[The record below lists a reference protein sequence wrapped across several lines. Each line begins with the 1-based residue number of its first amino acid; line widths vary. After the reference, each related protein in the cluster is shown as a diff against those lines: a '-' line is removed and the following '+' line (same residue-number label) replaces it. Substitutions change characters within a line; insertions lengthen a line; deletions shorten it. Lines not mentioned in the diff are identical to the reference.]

1 MAPTTTV
8 AAPETTPSEDP
19 TAPATPPT
27 PALVNPLRAIAP
39 QADPII
45 PGVNALN
52 AHLGG
57 HLDHWIE
64 DMRDERAEL
73 PEPADVVQSFATSTS
88 HSIIRGLQDV
98 REELARYRDLL
109 ADLDKHIVAEIDRET
124 RHLVGLDDRGI
135 PKANLTLDAGDGT
148 TIEVR
153 RKWKTARQWDV
164 DQVVYATAG
173 LVANRWQKDGRAVP
187 DEVHEFAANTVTE
200 LVDKVFPSST
210 TNLKITGVEAVA
222 ALLDAAGESALSE
235 VCHGAYIG
243 DKVDFAGIEVVR
255 HTPTQDATPKR
266 KRITRKPAPPTA
278 A

>member
-45 PGVNALN
+45 PGVNTLN

-64 DMRDERAEL
+64 DQRDRRDSE
-73 PEPADVVQSFATSTS
+73 ADHHDDCGCAFNTS
-88 HSIIRGLQDV
+88 HSVIRGLQDV

-135 PKANLTLDAGDGT
+135 PKTNLTLDAGDGT
-148 TIEVR
+148 TIEVK
-153 RKWKTARQWDV
+153 RKWRTARIWDV
-164 DQVVYATAG
+164 DQVVHATAG
-173 LVANRWQKDGRAVP
+173 LIANRWTKDQREVP
-187 DEVHEFAANTVTE
+187 DAAYEFAAATVTE

-222 ALLDAAGESALSE
+222 ALLDAAGETALSE

-255 HTPTQDATPKR
+255 HTPTQDAAPKR